1 MPSLSEHLERHDLA
15 VGPLAFRR
23 DCPLCRAERV
33 AGHLPSATVAP
44 LRACAAVTAA
54 LLAAGAVT
62 PSVIVAADGQGF
74 AAQPPEAPPA
84 PQVSDVAVGGGAAAP
99 AGMDLGGRSDLGAD
113 RARPSDSVSDAGEH
127 TLVPEPGPGAA
138 APPQA
143 DRGDGA
149 ANHQPDSGATSTSA
163 AAP

>member
-44 LRACAAVTAA
+44 LRACAVVTAA
-54 LLAAGAVT
+54 LLATAVA
-62 PSVIVAADGQGF
+62 PAIVVAADGQGF
-74 AAQPPEAPPA
+74 AAPPPESPPA

-99 AGMDLGGRSDLGAD
+99 AARDLGGRADPAAD
-113 RARPSDSVSDAGEH
+113 RARPSDPDPRPEEH
-127 TLVPEPGPGAA
+127 THAPETG
-138 APPQA
+138 
-143 DRGDGA
+143 
-149 ANHQPDSGATSTSA
+149 T
-163 AAP
+163 